1 MAGTGFKS
9 LFCNTRNKL
18 ANILVIAASAILIF
32 FALISGYV
40 FWYMH
45 TAKPAKEFC
54 GSVKINSDLN
64 EVQARAKAQGFELKE
79 QPGKAGYEKMI
90 VFSKRPNG
98 ESQCQVYIKENRI
111 VKKRYVLYL

>member
-1 MAGTGFKS
+1 MSGTGFKS
-9 LFCNTRNKL
+9 FSGIARNKL

-45 TAKPAKEFC
+45 TAKPIKEFC
-54 GSVKINSDLN
+54 GSIKINSELN
-64 EVQARAKAQGFELKE
+64 EVQDRAKAQGFEFKE
-79 QPGKAGYEKMI
+79 KPAKAGHEKAI
-90 VFSKRPNG
+90 VFSKQPNG
-98 ESQCQVYIKENRI
+98 ESQCQVYIKDNQI